1 MASISD
7 IIENF
12 ILKTL
17 GDDDYVEIS
26 RNELAGFF
34 SCAPSQINYV
44 LETRFTV
51 DRGFLIESR
60 RGGGGFIK
68 ISKLRLDDDSYI
80 TDLVLESVGN
90 ELSEKRMVQI
100 LERLTREKV
109 ISGKESAIAL
119 ECLSD
124 DSLTMPIIMREKV
137 RARAFK
143 NVLVS
148 LLKADGGDEHD
159 V

>member
-12 ILKTL
+12 ILKTI
-17 GDDDYVEIS
+17 GDDDSIDIS
-26 RNELAGFF
+26 RNELASFF

-68 ISKLRLDDDSYI
+68 ISKLKMEDDGYI
-80 TDLVLESVGN
+80 TSLILESVGD
-90 ELSEKRMVQI
+90 ELSYKRMAQI
-100 LERLTREKV
+100 LDRLIRDSV
-109 ISGKESAIAL
+109 ISFKEGELVSL
-119 ECLSD
+119 CLAD
-124 DSLTMPIIMREKV
+124 DSLTMPVVMRDKV
-137 RARAFK
+137 RAKAFK
-143 NVLVS
+143 SVLVH
-148 LLKADGGDEHD
+148 LLKSEGGND
-159 V
+159 